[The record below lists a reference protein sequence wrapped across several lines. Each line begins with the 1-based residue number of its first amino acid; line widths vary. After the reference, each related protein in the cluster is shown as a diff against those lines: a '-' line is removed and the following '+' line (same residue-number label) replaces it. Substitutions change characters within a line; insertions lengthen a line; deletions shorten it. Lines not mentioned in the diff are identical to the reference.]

1 MENFHSSCWI
11 LVRLQKTSAT
21 IFCSI
26 YFLFIL
32 VIIGEICEGI
42 ANGSRI
48 LSAEDVVMLDLFHS
62 RLKSIMGIKV
72 GEIARAFYPATKR
85 KFFELKEFYII
96 DDTMNVTC
104 YDLDAELFTF
114 SFPIKMFDMSKEEIE
129 NYTLNLFSEQIKK
142 HKKELED
149 KKKEVDSL
157 EQKIKELE
165 QACQPKEY

>member
-1 MENFHSSCWI
+1 MLFLE
-11 LVRLQKTSAT
+11 KTD
-21 IFCSI
+21 
-26 YFLFIL
+26 
-32 VIIGEICEGI
+32 VKKIGEICEGI
-42 ANGSRI
+42 ANGSRV
-48 LSAEDVVMLDLFHS
+48 LSAENVVLLDAFHS

-96 DDTMNVTC
+96 DNTMNVTC

-114 SFPIKMFDMSKEEIE
+114 SFPIKMFDMSTEEIE

-165 QACQPKEY
+165 QACQSKEY

>member
-1 MENFHSSCWI
+1 MLFLE
-11 LVRLQKTSAT
+11 KTD
-21 IFCSI
+21 
-26 YFLFIL
+26 
-32 VIIGEICEGI
+32 VKKVGEICEGI

-48 LSAEDVVMLDLFHS
+48 LLAEDVVMLGLFHS

-72 GEIARAFYPATKR
+72 GEIARAFYPAIKR
-85 KFFELKEFYII
+85 KFFELKEFYVI

-114 SFPIKMFDMSKEEIE
+114 SFPIKMFDMSTEEIE
-129 NYTLNLFSEQIKK
+129 NYTLNLFSEQINK

>member
-1 MENFHSSCWI
+1 MLFLE
-11 LVRLQKTSAT
+11 KTD
-21 IFCSI
+21 
-26 YFLFIL
+26 
-32 VIIGEICEGI
+32 VKKIGEICEGI

-62 RLKSIMGIKV
+62 RLKSIIGIKV
-72 GEIARAFYPATKR
+72 GEIARAFYPVIKQ
-85 KFFELKEFYII
+85 KFFELKDFYVI
-96 DDTMNVTC
+96 DDMMNVSC
-104 YDLDAELFTF
+104 YNLNAELFTF
-114 SFPIKMFDMSKEEIE
+114 SFPIKMFDMSTEEIE

-165 QACQPKEY
+165 QACQPKGY

>member
-1 MENFHSSCWI
+1 MLFLE
-11 LVRLQKTSAT
+11 KTD
-21 IFCSI
+21 
-26 YFLFIL
+26 
-32 VIIGEICEGI
+32 VKKIGEICEGI

-62 RLKSIMGIKV
+62 RLKSIIGIKV

-85 KFFELKEFYII
+85 KFFELKEFYVI

-114 SFPIKMFDMSKEEIE
+114 SFPIKMFDMSTEEIE
-129 NYTLNLFSEQIKK
+129 NYTINLFSEQIKK

>member
-1 MENFHSSCWI
+1 MLFLE
-11 LVRLQKTSAT
+11 KTD
-21 IFCSI
+21 
-26 YFLFIL
+26 
-32 VIIGEICEGI
+32 VKKIGEICEGI
-42 ANGSRI
+42 ANGSRV
-48 LSAEDVVMLDLFHS
+48 LSAENIVLLGLFHS

-114 SFPIKMFDMSKEEIE
+114 SFPIKMFDMSTEEIE

-157 EQKIKELE
+157 EQKISDLE
-165 QACQPKEY
+165 QVCQSKEY

>member
-1 MENFHSSCWI
+1 MLFLE
-11 LVRLQKTSAT
+11 KTD
-21 IFCSI
+21 
-26 YFLFIL
+26 
-32 VIIGEICEGI
+32 VKKIGEICEGI
-42 ANGSRI
+42 ASGSRI
-48 LSAEDVVMLDLFHS
+48 LSAENIVLLGLFHS

>member
-1 MENFHSSCWI
+1 MLFLE
-11 LVRLQKTSAT
+11 KTD
-21 IFCSI
+21 
-26 YFLFIL
+26 
-32 VIIGEICEGI
+32 VKKIGEICEGI
-42 ANGSRI
+42 ANGSRV
-48 LSAEDVVMLDLFHS
+48 LSAENVVLLDAFHS

-114 SFPIKMFDMSKEEIE
+114 SFSIKMFDMSTEEIE
-129 NYTLNLFSEQIKK
+129 DYTFNLFSEQIKK

>member
-1 MENFHSSCWI
+1 MLFLE
-11 LVRLQKTSAT
+11 KTD
-21 IFCSI
+21 
-26 YFLFIL
+26 
-32 VIIGEICEGI
+32 VKKIGEICEGI

-114 SFPIKMFDMSKEEIE
+114 SFPIKMFDMSTEEIE

-165 QACQPKEY
+165 RACQPKGY

>member
-1 MENFHSSCWI
+1 MLFLE
-11 LVRLQKTSAT
+11 KTD
-21 IFCSI
+21 
-26 YFLFIL
+26 
-32 VIIGEICEGI
+32 VKKIGEICEGI

-48 LSAEDVVMLDLFHS
+48 LSAEDVVMLGLFHS
-62 RLKSIMGIKV
+62 RLKSIIGIKV

-114 SFPIKMFDMSKEEIE
+114 SFPIKMFDMSTEEIE

-157 EQKIKELE
+157 EQKISDLE
-165 QACQPKEY
+165 QVCQSKKY

>member
-1 MENFHSSCWI
+1 MLFFG
-11 LVRLQKTSAT
+11 KTD
-21 IFCSI
+21 IKK
-26 YFLFIL
+26 
-32 VIIGEICEGI
+32 IGEICEGI

-48 LSAEDVVMLDLFHS
+48 LSAEDVVMLGLFHS
-62 RLKSIMGIKV
+62 RLKSIIGIKV
-72 GEIARAFYPATKR
+72 GEIARAFYPATRR

-114 SFPIKMFDMSKEEIE
+114 SFPIKMFDMSTEEIE

>member
-1 MENFHSSCWI
+1 MLFLE
-11 LVRLQKTSAT
+11 KTD
-21 IFCSI
+21 
-26 YFLFIL
+26 
-32 VIIGEICEGI
+32 VKKIGEICEGI
-42 ANGSRI
+42 ANGSRT
-48 LSAEDVVMLDLFHS
+48 LSAEDVVMLGLFHS
-62 RLKSIMGIKV
+62 RLKAIIGIKV

-114 SFPIKMFDMSKEEIE
+114 SFPIKMFDMSTEEIE

>member
-1 MENFHSSCWI
+1 MLFLE
-11 LVRLQKTSAT
+11 KTD
-21 IFCSI
+21 
-26 YFLFIL
+26 
-32 VIIGEICEGI
+32 VKKIGEICEGI

-48 LSAEDVVMLDLFHS
+48 LSAEDVVMLGLFHS
-62 RLKSIMGIKV
+62 RLKSIIGIKV
-72 GEIARAFYPATKR
+72 GEIARAFYPATRR

>member
-1 MENFHSSCWI
+1 MLFLE
-11 LVRLQKTSAT
+11 KTD
-21 IFCSI
+21 
-26 YFLFIL
+26 
-32 VIIGEICEGI
+32 VKKIGEICEGI

-48 LSAEDVVMLDLFHS
+48 LSAEDVVMLGLFHS
-62 RLKSIMGIKV
+62 RLKSIIGIKV
-72 GEIARAFYPATKR
+72 GEIARAFYPATRR

-157 EQKIKELE
+157 EQKISDLE
-165 QACQPKEY
+165 TACQAKEY

>member
-1 MENFHSSCWI
+1 MLF
-11 LVRLQKTSAT
+11 LDKTD
-21 IFCSI
+21 
-26 YFLFIL
+26 
-32 VIIGEICEGI
+32 VKKIGEICEGI

-48 LSAEDVVMLDLFHS
+48 LLAEDIVMLGLFNS
-62 RLKSIMGIKV
+62 RLKAIMGIKV

-114 SFPIKMFDMSKEEIE
+114 SFPIKMFDMSTEEIE
-129 NYTLNLFSEQIKK
+129 NYTVNLFSEQIKK

>member
-1 MENFHSSCWI
+1 M
-11 LVRLQKTSAT
+11 
-21 IFCSI
+21 
-26 YFLFIL
+26 LFERKDIKK
-32 VIIGEICEGI
+32 IGEICEGI
-42 ANGSRI
+42 ANGSRV
-48 LSAEDVVMLDLFHS
+48 LSAENVVLLDAFHS

-114 SFPIKMFDMSKEEIE
+114 SFPIKMFDMNKEEIE
-129 NYTLNLFSEQIKK
+129 NYTIQLFADQIEKYRK
-142 HKKELED
+142 NLED
-149 KKKEVDSL
+149 KKKEL
-157 EQKIKELE
+157 EEKEKEVNTLKQKISDLE

>member
-1 MENFHSSCWI
+1 MLFLE
-11 LVRLQKTSAT
+11 KTD
-21 IFCSI
+21 
-26 YFLFIL
+26 
-32 VIIGEICEGI
+32 VKKIGEICEGI

-85 KFFELKEFYII
+85 KFFELKDFYII

-114 SFPIKMFDMSKEEIE
+114 SFPIKMFDMSTEEIE

-165 QACQPKEY
+165 QACQPKGY

>member
-1 MENFHSSCWI
+1 M
-11 LVRLQKTSAT
+11 L
-21 IFCSI
+21 
-26 YFLFIL
+26 FLEKAD
-32 VIIGEICEGI
+32 VKKIGEICEGI
-42 ANGSRI
+42 ANGSRV
-48 LSAEDVVMLDLFHS
+48 LSAENVVLLDAFHS
-62 RLKSIMGIKV
+62 RLKSIIGIKV
-72 GEIARAFYPATKR
+72 GEIARAFYPATRR

-96 DDTMNVTC
+96 DDTMNATC

-114 SFPIKMFDMSKEEIE
+114 SFPIKMFDMSTEEIE

-149 KKKEVDSL
+149 KKKEVGSL

>member
-1 MENFHSSCWI
+1 MLFLE
-11 LVRLQKTSAT
+11 KTD
-21 IFCSI
+21 
-26 YFLFIL
+26 
-32 VIIGEICEGI
+32 VKKIGEICEGI
-42 ANGSRI
+42 ANGNRV
-48 LSAEDVVMLDLFHS
+48 LSAEDVVLLDAFHS
-62 RLKSIMGIKV
+62 RIKSIIGIKV
-72 GEIARAFYPATKR
+72 GEIARAFYPATRR

>member
-1 MENFHSSCWI
+1 MLFLE
-11 LVRLQKTSAT
+11 KTD
-21 IFCSI
+21 
-26 YFLFIL
+26 
-32 VIIGEICEGI
+32 VKKIGEICEGI

-62 RLKSIMGIKV
+62 RLKLIIGIKV
-72 GEIARAFYPATKR
+72 GEIARAFYPATRR

-129 NYTLNLFSEQIKK
+129 NYTLNLFSEQIEK

-165 QACQPKEY
+165 RACQPKGY

>member
-1 MENFHSSCWI
+1 MLFLE
-11 LVRLQKTSAT
+11 KTD
-21 IFCSI
+21 
-26 YFLFIL
+26 
-32 VIIGEICEGI
+32 VKKIGEICEGI

-48 LSAEDVVMLDLFHS
+48 LLAEDVVMLGLFYS

-114 SFPIKMFDMSKEEIE
+114 SFPIKMFDMSTEEIE
-129 NYTLNLFSEQIKK
+129 NYTFNLFSEQIKK

>member
-1 MENFHSSCWI
+1 M
-11 LVRLQKTSAT
+11 L
-21 IFCSI
+21 
-26 YFLFIL
+26 FLEKAD
-32 VIIGEICEGI
+32 VKKIGEICEGI

-62 RLKSIMGIKV
+62 RLKSIIGIKV
-72 GEIARAFYPATKR
+72 GEIARAFYPATRR

-104 YDLDAELFTF
+104 YDLDAKLFTF
-114 SFPIKMFDMSKEEIE
+114 SFLIKMFDMSKEEIE

>member
-1 MENFHSSCWI
+1 MLFLE
-11 LVRLQKTSAT
+11 KTD
-21 IFCSI
+21 
-26 YFLFIL
+26 
-32 VIIGEICEGI
+32 VKKIGEICEGI

-48 LSAEDVVMLDLFHS
+48 LSAEDVVMLGLFHS
-62 RLKSIMGIKV
+62 RLKSIIGIKV
-72 GEIARAFYPATKR
+72 GEIARAFYPATRR

-114 SFPIKMFDMSKEEIE
+114 SFPIKMFDMSKEEIK
-129 NYTLNLFSEQIKK
+129 NYTLILFSEQIKK

-165 QACQPKEY
+165 KACQSKEY

>member
-1 MENFHSSCWI
+1 MLFLE
-11 LVRLQKTSAT
+11 KTD
-21 IFCSI
+21 
-26 YFLFIL
+26 
-32 VIIGEICEGI
+32 VKKIGEICEGI
-42 ANGSRI
+42 ASGSRI
-48 LSAEDVVMLDLFHS
+48 LLAEDVVLLDLFHS

-85 KFFELKEFYII
+85 KFFELKEFCVI
-96 DDTMNVTC
+96 DDTMDVTC

-114 SFPIKMFDMSKEEIE
+114 SFPIKMFDMSTEEIE

-165 QACQPKEY
+165 QACQSKEY